1 MKVYLS
7 LLLTLLFVSF
17 VSAQT
22 AADGFQANANGVV
35 YRVAL
40 SSGQIYVAGQQFT
53 QINGTGRFGLA
64 RLQVDGSLDTAYNPN
79 PNSALQGM
87 AVSGSKLIVV
97 GGFSSIGGG
106 PSGGIARLNYDGTND
121 GTFTAAISSAGPIAV
136 QADGKVLVG
145 GHFTTVGGQ
154 PRNRLARFN
163 SDGTLD
169 ATFTPNVD
177 NAVFGITI
185 QPDGKILIC
194 GQFQNVNGVQ
204 RWSFARLNADGS
216 TDSSFA
222 VNAGFPGA
230 NGTTYE
236 AVVQPDGKIVVAGSF
251 TRFGEGSTVRN
262 SLARLNADG
271 TPDATYTPS
280 FDGPVYALKMQSD
293 GKILTGGAFQTL
305 NGASHQRIAR
315 VNRDGSRDASFTS
328 SADNIVNDVDIAQD
342 GTILFCGSFITVNG
356 IPSINRIARLYPDG
370 RLDVDTVSTVAGGL
384 LKTIVSLPNGMVLLG
399 GAFTSVGGASRQRMA
414 RVGWTGANDSS
425 FADPQFTGGQVSS
438 IGVQPNG
445 QYIVGGEF
453 TGAGGTARSYL
464 ARINSN
470 GTLDG
475 AFAPT
480 FNTGGWIGAVA
491 IQQDGKILIG
501 GNFTAVNGTTRTRFA
516 RLNASGSLDTS
527 FVDPNI
533 DFYVSCMAVQS
544 DGKIVIGGAFENVG
558 GSPRTGVARLNSNG
572 TLDTTFNPVLNGVV
586 HELLDIKIDQ
596 NGKIIIAGAFTGV
609 NGTTMTNIARLN
621 SDGSRDTGFANPNLD
636 GAVYNVAITAMGAIY
651 IGGGFDNV
659 GGSPHAKL
667 AMLNDNGSVSS
678 SFQNTAANE
687 RVFAT
692 AIRDDGKLLIGGFF
706 TSVSGQSR
714 GQFGAV
720 RTTQP
725 PIFDLTV
732 TPTQISW
739 WRWWYAAQ
747 ATRVVFEHST
757 DGVNFTPLGSATRG
771 ASVWSLN
778 IPAALDTGFVR
789 ARAYYGDFSE
799 RGSFHEVVKF
809 VYKPVADANAPF
821 DFDGDGKTDISIFR
835 PGPGEWWYQRSSDG
849 VVPAFQFGSATDKL
863 VPADFTG
870 DGKADVAFWRPSDGN
885 WYVLRSEDGSF
896 FGFPFGANGD
906 IPAPADYDGDHKADA
921 AVFRPATATWYIK
934 RSSDGGTTITTFGAN
949 GDKPV
954 VADYD
959 GDGKADIAIW
969 RPAAGEWWV
978 QRSSNGTPFAVQFGQ
993 TTDKPSPGD
1002 YTGDGKADVAFWRPS
1017 NGNWYVLRSEDLS
1030 FYGFQFGANGD
1041 IPVAGDYDGDGK
1053 FDAAVFRP
1061 SAATWFVSRS
1071 TAGPLIQ
1078 QFGVGSD
1085 TPIPSVFAP

>member
-1 MKVYLS
+1 MKIWFGLLS
-7 LLLTLLFVSF
+7 TLIFATFVSG
-17 VSAQT
+17 QT
-22 AADGFQANANGVV
+22 AADGFQANVNNAV
-35 YRVAL
+35 YRVAT

-64 RLQVDGSLDTAYNPN
+64 RLQADGSLDTMYNPN
-79 PNSALQGM
+79 PNAALQGM
-87 AVSGSKLIVV
+87 ATNGLKLIVV
-97 GGFSSIGGG
+97 GSFTSIGGG

-121 GTFTAAISSAGPIAV
+121 GTFTAAISGAGPIAV
-136 QADGKVLVG
+136 QSDGKVLVG

-154 PRNRLARFN
+154 PRNHLVRFN
-163 SDGTLD
+163 ADGTLD
-169 ATFTPNVD
+169 ATFVPDVD
-177 NAVFGITI
+177 SAVFGITV

-194 GQFQNVNGVQ
+194 GQFQNVNGAQ
-204 RWSFARLNADGS
+204 RWSFARLNADGT

-222 VNAGFPGA
+222 VTAGFPGA
-230 NGTTYE
+230 NGSTYE
-236 AVVQPDGKIVVAGSF
+236 AVVQADGKIVVAGGF
-251 TRFGEGSTVRN
+251 TRFGEGNTVRN
-262 SLARLNADG
+262 RLARLNADG
-271 TPDATYTPS
+271 TPDPSFVPS
-280 FDGPVYALKMQSD
+280 FDGPVYALQLQSD
-293 GKILTGGAFQTL
+293 GKIVAGGSFLTL
-305 NGASHQRIAR
+305 NGASHERIAR
-315 VNRDGSRDASFTS
+315 VNRDGSRDASFGS
-328 SADNIVNDVDIAQD
+328 SADNIVNDVAVAQD
-342 GTILFCGSFITVNG
+342 GTILFSGSFTMVNG
-356 IPSINRIARLYPDG
+356 TPSINRVARVYPDG
-370 RLDVDTVSTVAGGL
+370 RLDVDTVTNVAGGL
-384 LKTIVSLPNGMVLLG
+384 LKTIVSLPNGQALLG
-399 GAFTSVGGASRQRMA
+399 GAFTSVGGATRQRMA
-414 RVGWTGANDSS
+414 RVAWSGANDST

-453 TGAGGTARSYL
+453 TSVGGTARPYL
-464 ARINSN
+464 ARINAN

-475 AFAPT
+475 VFAPT
-480 FNTGGWIGAVA
+480 FNSGGWLGAVA
-491 IQQDGKILIG
+491 IQQDGKILIA
-501 GNFTAVNGTTRTRFA
+501 GNFTTVNGTTRTRMA

-533 DFYVSCMAVQS
+533 DFYVACMAVQA
-544 DGKIVIGGAFENVG
+544 DGKIVIGGAFENVS
-558 GSPRTGVARLNSNG
+558 GSQRTGVARLNSNG
-572 TLDTTFNPVLNGVV
+572 TLDTAFNPVLNGVV
-586 HELLDIKIDQ
+586 HELIDIKINQ

-609 NGTTMTNIARLN
+609 NATPMTNIARLN
-621 SDGSRDTGFANPNLD
+621 GDGSRDMGFANPNLD
-636 GAVYNVAITAMGAIY
+636 GAVYNVAITAMGAMY
-651 IGGGFDNV
+651 IGGGFDNI
-659 GGSPHAKL
+659 GGAPHAKL

-687 RVFAT
+687 RVFAL
-692 AIRDDGKLLIGGFF
+692 AIREDAKVLIGGFF
-706 TSVSGQSR
+706 TSVNGLPR

-720 RTTQP
+720 RTNQP
-725 PIFDLTV
+725 PIYELTV

-739 WRWWYAAQ
+739 YRWWYAPQ

-757 DGVNFTPLGSATRG
+757 DGVNYTPLGSATRSS
-771 ASVWSLN
+771 AVWSLS
-778 IPAALDTGFVR
+778 IPNALETGFVR

-799 RGSFHEVVKF
+799 RSSFHEVVKY
-809 VYKPVADANAPF
+809 VYKPASRSAPF
-821 DFDGDGKTDISIFR
+821 DFDGDGKTDLSIFR

-863 VPADFTG
+863 VPSDFTG

-896 FGFPFGANGD
+896 FGFPFGASGD
-906 IPAPADYDGDHKADA
+906 IPAPADYDGDRKTDA

-934 RSSDGGTTITTFGAN
+934 RSSDGVTTITGFGAN

-969 RPAAGEWWV
+969 RPSAGEWWI
-978 QRSSNGTPFAVQFGQ
+978 QRSSNGTTFAVQFGL
-993 TTDKPSPGD
+993 TTDRPEQGD

-1061 SAATWFVSRS
+1061 SAATWFVNRS
-1071 TAGPLIQ
+1071 TAGPYIQ
-1078 QFGVGSD
+1078 QFGVGTD
-1085 TPIPSVFAP
+1085 TPIPSVFVP